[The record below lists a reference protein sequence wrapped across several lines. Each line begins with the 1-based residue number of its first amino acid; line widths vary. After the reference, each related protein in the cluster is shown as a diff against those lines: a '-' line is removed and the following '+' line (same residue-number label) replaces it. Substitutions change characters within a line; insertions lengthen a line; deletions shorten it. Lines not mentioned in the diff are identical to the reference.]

1 MLSEAVDEDEVIVD
15 DELMGDEEGEAL
27 ALIVEDSP
35 GYDIGGIWVEIV
47 ELGGTELSV
56 KKNGR
61 EELELTELDESSDE
75 VNAGSDS

>member
-1 MLSEAVDEDEVIVD
+1 MDAVDEEDED
-15 DELMGDEEGEAL
+15 PE
-27 ALIVEDSP
+27 LIVEDSP
-35 GYDIGGIWVEIV
+35 GYDIGGNRVEIV

>member
-1 MLSEAVDEDEVIVD
+1 LLSEAVDEDEVIVD

-35 GYDIGGIWVEIV
+35 GYDTRGNSVVIE

-56 KKNGR
+56 K
-61 EELELTELDESSDE
+61 
-75 VNAGSDS
+75 

>member
-1 MLSEAVDEDEVIVD
+1 VIVD
-15 DELMGDEEGEAL
+15 E
-27 ALIVEDSP
+27 LIVEDSP
-35 GYDIGGIWVEIV
+35 GYDAGGIWIEIV

-61 EELELTELDESSDE
+61 EELELTELEESSDE